1 LRRTIKIT
9 TKPINVKAG
18 VFDLQNRHFLFGKTE
33 LDELYASSVV
43 RHLSMA
49 IINIFIPIYLYQIGY
64 SIPVILLFYAIKSLF
79 HACFSHFAAKSSIK
93 IGVKKTILISAPLL
107 IAYYLLLTQVSY
119 FGILLIAAVLLGIS
133 DAMYWTPFHVYFTK
147 ASDWKNRGK
156 EVGIYDMLANGSAF
170 IGPLIGVALFAI
182 YGFNVMFIV
191 ASAMIF
197 ASTLPLFFT
206 KDVKPKDNYKFSGI
220 DEHLMA
226 ASLGNGLRT
235 FCDEIIWPIF
245 IFLTL
250 GSLALFGYLAAF
262 GMLVSFIGIAVASVL
277 ADKHKKRKMLT
288 IASTTESVFW
298 VIKST
303 VSSLQQFVVVEGLF
317 RVSQIM
323 RWLPFQAMC
332 YNRAAASKSP
342 LQSIVQREVGIHIG
356 FMIAAVGA
364 YLILTLTGL
373 LQLVFV
379 LGVVGALM
387 HILII
392 ENKPF
397 SFKEKPL
404 GKRTNK
410 LKQ

>member
-1 LRRTIKIT
+1 M
-9 TKPINVKAG
+9 
-18 VFDLQNRHFLFGKTE
+18 QYRHFLFGKTE

-43 RHLSMA
+43 RHLAMA

-64 SIPVILLFYAIKSLF
+64 SLQIILLFYAVKSFF
-79 HACFSHFAAKSSIK
+79 HACFSHIAAKTSIR

-107 IAYYLLLTQVSY
+107 IAYYLLLSQVSY

-156 EVGIYDMLANGSAF
+156 EVGVYDMLASGSAF

-182 YGFNVMFIV
+182 YGFNVMFVV

-206 KDVKPKDNYKFSGI
+206 KDIKPKNNYKFLDV
-220 DEHLMA
+220 DEHLVA
-226 ASLGNGLRT
+226 ASLGNGMRM
-235 FCDEIIWPIF
+235 FCEEIIWPIF
-245 IFLTL
+245 VFLTL

-262 GMLVSFIGIAVASVL
+262 GMLVSFIAIVVASVL
-277 ADKHKKRKMLT
+277 ADKHRKKKMLT
-288 IASTTESVFW
+288 AASTAESVLW
-298 VIKST
+298 VVKAT
-303 VSSLQQFVVVEGLF
+303 LSSLQQFVVVEGLF

-332 YNRAAASKSP
+332 YNRAAAAKSP
-342 LQSIVQREVGIHIG
+342 LQSIVQREVGIHVG
-356 FMIAAVGA
+356 FLAATVVA
-364 YLILTLTGL
+364 YFILSLTGV
-373 LQLVFV
+373 LQLTFI
-379 LGVVGALM
+379 LGIVGSLM

-392 ENKPF
+392 EK
-397 SFKEKPL
+397 K
-404 GKRTNK
+404 KRK
-410 LKQ
+410 